1 MTTMTNMNTGHHNT
15 SHGVPAG
22 ALTGRDGA
30 TERPRRAV
38 YVITE
43 RATPEG
49 SKSFWTKV
57 GAAFENR
64 DGSLTLK
71 LDALPLSGTLQVRD
85 DDKDRERRDR
95 ASHAPF

>member
-1 MTTMTNMNTGHHNT
+1 MTTMTMNTMNT
-15 SHGVPAG
+15 LGGTSPAPS
-22 ALTGRDGA
+22 TDR
-30 TERPRRAV
+30 TRRAV

-43 RATPEG
+43 RPTPEG

-64 DGSLTLK
+64 DGSLTIR

-85 DDKDRERRDR
+85 EDKDRERRER
-95 ASHAPF
+95 AQHAPF